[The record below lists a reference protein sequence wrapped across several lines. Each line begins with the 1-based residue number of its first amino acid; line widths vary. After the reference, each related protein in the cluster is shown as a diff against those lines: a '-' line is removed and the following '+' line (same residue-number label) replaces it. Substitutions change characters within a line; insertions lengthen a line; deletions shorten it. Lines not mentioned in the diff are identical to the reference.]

1 MSIPYKD
8 IVGQL
13 RTAFPA
19 PVSDR
24 VHDAYFVF
32 SFLRA
37 LDQVDALKSAAPML
51 GAPVTLDYDQARQRR
66 IADAPSTLEAVTGEL
81 VQYPPGMFIW
91 GHPRAQINVVPPPT
105 IPSIIGGLLPSIYN
119 PNLVSEESSRQVSLA
134 EVEAIAMTAA
144 LVGYDPAT
152 ADGEAAEVCP
162 RPGLRLP
169 GPGHSVS
176 APGRRRPWPASSG
189 LPGPTSWPWPPRAP
203 ARRPLH

>member
-1 MSIPYKD
+1 MSLKRGHRPSGE
-8 IVGQL
+8 IVSQL

-51 GAPVTLDYDQARQRR
+51 GTPVTLDYEQARLARVA
-66 IADAPSTLEAVTGEL
+66 ADPGTLEGVTAEL
-81 VQYPPGMFIW
+81 VQYLSGMFIW
-91 GHPRAQINVVPPPT
+91 GHPRAQINVVPSPT

-134 EVEAIAMTAA
+134 EVEAIAIGWATRR
-144 LVGYDPAT
+144 VGQ
-152 ADGEAAEVCP
+152 
-162 RPGLRLP
+162 LN
-169 GPGHSVS
+169 
-176 APGRRRPWPASSG
+176 PGRDAVAS
-189 LPGPTSWPWPPRAP
+189 L
-203 ARRPLH
+203 L